1 MLHRL
6 LGHPPQPLLHLL
18 RLRTPLLQLRV
29 RPLKVERQIKIRV
42 ILALGNSII
51 DECAAVEIVEVDLS
65 RHTNQSACVEDNSQ
79 VGRWREVP
87 STACVSA
94 NPQ

>member
-6 LGHPPQPLLHLL
+6 PGHSPQPLPHLL
-18 RLRTPLLQLRV
+18 RLRTSLLQLGV

-51 DECAAVEIVEVDLS
+51 DKRAAVEVVEVDLS
-65 RHTNQSACVEDNSQ
+65 RHTNQSACMEDNSQ
-79 VGRWREVP
+79 VGREREVP

>member
-6 LGHPPQPLLHLL
+6 PGHSPQRLPSLL
-18 RLRTPLLQLRV
+18 RLCTPLLQLRV
-29 RPLKVERQIKIRV
+29 RPLKIECQIQIRL

-51 DECAAVEIVEVDLS
+51 DECAAVEVVEVDLS
-65 RHTNQSACVEDNSQ
+65 KQTNQSAYMKDNSQ
-79 VGRWREVP
+79 VRRERNVP
-87 STACVSA
+87 STAYESA

>member
-1 MLHRL
+1 MLHCLPGHSPQRL
-6 LGHPPQPLLHLL
+6 PNLL

-51 DECAAVEIVEVDLS
+51 DKRAAIEVVEVDLS
-65 RHTNQSACVEDNSQ
+65 RHTNQSACREDNSQ
-79 VGRWREVP
+79 VGREKKAP